1 MKTGKGVELPAD
13 LAEALRADAE
23 ARAIFE
29 AMRPSCRRE
38 YVAWVDE
45 AKRPETRA
53 RRREKVGER
62 VREYGGRHPGKRRAP
77 PGG

>member
-1 MKTGKGVELPAD
+1 MRTQKGVELPSD
-13 LAEALRADAE
+13 LADALRADAE

-29 AMRPSCRRE
+29 AMRPSCQKE

-53 RRREKVGER
+53 RRLAKLGER
-62 VREYGGRHPGKRRAP
+62 VREYGERHPGKRAP
-77 PGG
+77 PDG